1 MEQGVRKEPGV
12 ARTAVSAGATP
23 TPRRALIALCITEIT
38 SWGVLYYAF
47 PVLVSHLT
55 RATGWPAA
63 LAMAAFS
70 VGLVTAALTGVP
82 VGRLLDRYGPRP
94 VMTAGSVVGVAAV
107 LAVAAAP
114 SLPWFFAAW
123 VLAGVA
129 ESALL
134 YTPAFSALT
143 RWYGPRRVRAL
154 TTLSLVAGLSS
165 TVFAPLTAA
174 LIVRLDWRM
183 TYVVLALFLGV
194 VTIPLHAACLTPPWP
209 AETSRR
215 HPGRIPTYVRGVV
228 LERAFA
234 FLVLATTLAALGMYA
249 ANLNLV
255 PLLTSR
261 GASTTLAASALGL
274 SGAGQVLG
282 RLGYATL
289 AGRTTPRSRMMAVL
303 AAGAGMILL
312 LGVLAGPTVLLIGV
326 ATAAGCVRGIFTLV
340 QATAVSDR
348 WGTRHFASLNGFFS
362 APATIAMAVAPAGG
376 ALFADWLG
384 GYAAAFS
391 LLAGLVLAGAAAY
404 AFTQVMPG
412 RE

>member
-1 MEQGVRKEPGV
+1 M
-12 ARTAVSAGATP
+12 SAEATP
-23 TPRRALIALCITEIT
+23 APGRALIALCITEIT

-47 PVLVSHLT
+47 PVLVNQLT
-55 RATGWPAA
+55 RATGWPADI
-63 LAMAAFS
+63 AMAAFS
-70 VGLVTAALTGVP
+70 TGLVAAALAGVP
-82 VGRLLDRYGPRP
+82 VGRLLDRYGPRL
-94 VMTAGSVVGVAAV
+94 VMTAGSVAGFAAV

-123 VLAGVA
+123 ALAGAA

-165 TVFAPLTAA
+165 TVFAPLTAV
-174 LIVRLDWRM
+174 LIARLDWRM
-183 TYVVLALFLGV
+183 TYVVLALLLAA

-209 AETSRR
+209 AGTDR
-215 HPGRIPTYVRGVV
+215 HRPGRTPGHIRAV
-228 LERAFA
+228 LRDRAFA
-234 FLVLATTLAALGMYA
+234 FLVLATALAAFGMYA

-261 GASTTLAASALGL
+261 GTGTALAAVTLGL
-274 SGAGQVLG
+274 SGAGQVVG

-289 AGRTTPRSRMMAVL
+289 TQRTSPRARTMAVL

-312 LGVLAGPTVLLIGV
+312 LGVLPGPTALLIGV
-326 ATAAGCVRGIFTLV
+326 VMVAGCVRGIFTLL

-348 WGTRHFASLNGFFS
+348 WGTHDFASLNGVFS
-362 APATIAMAVAPAGG
+362 APATAAMALAPAGG
-376 ALFADWLG
+376 ALFAHWLG
-384 GYAAAFS
+384 GYPAAFG
-391 LLAGLVLAGAAAY
+391 LLAGLVLAGAAA
-404 AFTQVMPG
+404 AAGTRVVPRG
-412 RE
+412 HP